1 MTRRPKPCRSG
12 SDGWA
17 PIATPRSS
25 ASATVLR
32 MVQVVH
38 LLRLD
43 LHGAPA
49 EALQVGKRRM
59 GADRDAALERERYG
73 LANGGRIAAVK
84 AAGDV
89 RRSDV
94 PHHFC
99 IITHFPGAVALAHV
113 AVQIDR
119 LQCPNSHAMLC
130 STASTR
136 ALTSLRSS
144 TAVSRLHFAKCSVA
158 PGASCASLGTS
169 A

>member
-1 MTRRPKPCRSG
+1 MMQPGARRARERLDRSRLV
-12 SDGWA
+12 DD
-17 PIATPRSS
+17 
-25 ASATVLR
+25 
-32 MVQVVH
+32 QVVH
-38 LLRLD
+38 LLGLYRHD
-43 LHGAPA
+43 APG

-59 GADRDAALERERYG
+59 GADRDAALERERDG
-73 LANGGRIAAVK
+73 LADGGRVAAVK

-94 PHHFC
+94 AHHFC
-99 IITHFPGAVALAHV
+99 IITHLPGAVALAHV

-136 ALTSLRSS
+136 ALTSLRNS

>member
-1 MTRRPKPCRSG
+1 MMQPGARRARERLDRSRLV
-12 SDGWA
+12 DD
-17 PIATPRSS
+17 
-25 ASATVLR
+25 
-32 MVQVVH
+32 QVVH

-43 LHGAPA
+43 LHDAPA

-59 GADRDAALERERYG
+59 GADRDAALYGERDG
-73 LANGGRIAAVK
+73 LADGGRVAAVK
-84 AAGDV
+84 AAGDI
-89 RRSDV
+89 RGGDV
-94 PHHFC
+94 GHHGR
-99 IITHFPGAVALAHV
+99 ILAHFPGAVALAHV

-119 LQCPNSHAMLC
+119 LQCPNSHAMLS

-144 TAVSRLHFAKCSVA
+144 TAMSRLHFAKCSVP

>member
-1 MTRRPKPCRSG
+1 MTKPAGGGG
-12 SDGWA
+12 SSSVFPCYAARAKASTA
-17 PIATPRSS
+17 PA
-25 ASATVLR
+25 LDDH
-32 MVQVVH
+32 VVH

-59 GADRDAALERERYG
+59 GADRDAVLERDLYG
-73 LANGGRIAAVK
+73 GADGGRIAAVK

-89 RRSDV
+89 RGADV
-94 PHHFC
+94 RHDFGIGAHL
-99 IITHFPGAVALAHV
+99 PGAVALAHV

-130 STASTR
+130 SMASTR
-136 ALTSLRSS
+136 ALASLRSS
-144 TAVSRLHFAKCSVA
+144 SAMSRPHFAKCSVP